1 MPACLSSKTVMIETG
16 ERLKRT
22 LFIMTKHSRRSF
34 GVSTYSVSSHKTT
47 FRQQLNGEKWGVELN
62 LKQVTVTIILCEI
75 KAVVRSHNEENTSII
90 LNHEPH
96 AHTHS

>member
-1 MPACLSSKTVMIETG
+1 MIETG

-34 GVSTYSVSSHKTT
+34 GVSPYSVSSYKTT

-62 LKQVTVTIILCEI
+62 LKQITITIYLI
-75 KAVVRSHNEENTSII
+75 NPSVKLKLSFGRTTKNISQ
-90 LNHEPH
+90 
-96 AHTHS
+96 